1 MRVAVIAASLA
12 AAMVVAMFG
21 VTVGWEKGYAQRHA
35 GPSVVRD
42 ANGELIAFTSEAAE
56 GVQQLIVI
64 DPKSHVMMVY
74 HVPRSTGQIAL
85 KSVRNIHWDLQM
97 DEFNG
102 ETPSPREIRSLLQP
116 R

>member
-1 MRVAVIAASLA
+1 MRVAVIAVLLA
-12 AAMVVAMFG
+12 AAAVVVVCGF
-21 VTVGWEKGYAQRHA
+21 TVGRDKAYAQRYA
-35 GPSVVRD
+35 GPSGSVQD
-42 ANGELIAFTSEAAE
+42 GQLIAFTSDSAE

-64 DPKSHVMMVY
+64 DPKTHVLSVY
-74 HVPRSTGQIAL
+74 HVPRSTGQVKL

-102 ETPSPREIRSLLQP
+102 EAPSPREIRSLLKP

>member
-1 MRVAVIAASLA
+1 MRVAVIAVLLA
-12 AAMVVAMFG
+12 AAVVVVVCG
-21 VTVGWEKGYAQRHA
+21 VTIGRENAYAQRYA
-35 GPSVVRD
+35 GPSGRVQD
-42 ANGELIAFTSEAAE
+42 GELIAFTSDSAE

-64 DPKSHVMMVY
+64 DPKTHVLSVY
-74 HVPRSTGQIAL
+74 HVPRSTGQVTL

-102 ETPSPREIRSLLQP
+102 EAPSPTEIRSLLKS

>member
-1 MRVAVIAASLA
+1 MRVAAIAVLLA
-12 AAMVVAMFG
+12 AAIVVVACG
-21 VTVGWEKGYAQRHA
+21 VTVGRQNAYAQRHT
-35 GPSVVRD
+35 GPSGGVQDV
-42 ANGELIAFTSEAAE
+42 ELIAFTSDSAE

-64 DPKSHVMMVY
+64 DPKTHVLSVY
-74 HVPRSTGQIAL
+74 HVPRSTGQVTL

-102 ETPSPREIRSLLQP
+102 EAPSPREIRSLLKP

>member
-1 MRVAVIAASLA
+1 MRVAVIAVLLA
-12 AAMVVAMFG
+12 AAAVVVVCG
-21 VTVGWEKGYAQRHA
+21 VTGGRENAYAQRHS
-35 GPSVVRD
+35 GPSGGLQD
-42 ANGELIAFTSEAAE
+42 GEIIAFTSDSTD

-64 DPKSHVMMVY
+64 DPKTHVLSVY
-74 HVPRSTGQIAL
+74 HVPRSTGQVML

-102 ETPSPREIRSLLQP
+102 EAPSPREIRSLLKP